1 MFRKKPKEMSGPFA
15 SPISQG
21 PCAWAI
27 NIFFIIIENE
37 VNDMPST
44 PNYFKK

>member
-1 MFRKKPKEMSGPFA
+1 MFKKKPKEMSFRLPYPFHR
-15 SPISQG
+15 G
-21 PCAWAI
+21 PCAWAT